1 MLLYLSCFF
10 YQLNSLLDFDNSP
23 ITEAII
29 TSNSTHIFTY
39 SITPKPTFGKVNA
52 SMTMEKLKHLFSFI
66 ILLLLSLG
74 GDNQSMANDVI
85 RVGEIL
91 DLNSTMGEME
101 ESYILMAVSDFYAM
115 NANYRTRPIVY
126 IPRILR
132 MMLLV
137 RHVRACR

>member
-1 MLLYLSCFF
+1 MA
-10 YQLNSLLDFDNSP
+10 N
-23 ITEAII
+23 
-29 TSNSTHIFTY
+29 
-39 SITPKPTFGKVNA
+39 
-52 SMTMEKLKHLFSFI
+52 LKHLFSFI

-74 GDNQSMANDVI
+74 GNKQSMADDVI
-85 RVGEIL
+85 RVGVVL
-91 DLNSTMGEME
+91 DLNSTVGKVA

>member
-1 MLLYLSCFF
+1 
-10 YQLNSLLDFDNSP
+10 
-23 ITEAII
+23 
-29 TSNSTHIFTY
+29 
-39 SITPKPTFGKVNA
+39 
-52 SMTMEKLKHLFSFI
+52 MTMEKLKHLFSFI

-91 DLNSTMGEME
+91 DLNSTMGETEETE